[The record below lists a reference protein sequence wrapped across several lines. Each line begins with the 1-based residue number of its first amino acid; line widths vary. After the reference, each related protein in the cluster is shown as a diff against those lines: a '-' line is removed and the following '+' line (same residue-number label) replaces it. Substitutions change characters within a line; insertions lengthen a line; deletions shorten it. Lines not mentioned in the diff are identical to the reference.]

1 MFFLV
6 FDTGLGLQVIS
17 AYIKMLLINP
27 VLPHKY
33 FSLRWHLRSACIV
46 WEVPG
51 VFVT

>member
-33 FSLRWHLRSACIV
+33 FTLGGILAVLALFGRCRECL
-46 WEVPG
+46 
-51 VFVT
+51 